1 MVSIGGQQWD
11 NVRARS
17 GQGGQRHSG
26 AFSACSPASAGAP
39 GHSMNGPGTRG
50 AVRHLPGRV
59 RLRLV
64 SSQPLLAN
72 IFFARLPFPVP
83 TRNFLLST
91 PTFLT
96 NPHFYNINPALNSR
110 APPSRDT
117 LLTTQHPKKKV
128 PFAFPSSYPRPHLG
142 FPLPVPTQIG
152 PSARLDP
159 ERSIVGRKKLPGL
172 ASVQPRVQ
180 KSRTSSWSA
189 FAHLRSDIF
198 FARSKQDNTP
208 RLTRTKALFMYQHDH
223 NSVLRHSPNKLRF
236 FRIAERSCSPQISS
250 DG

>member
-11 NVRARS
+11 NVKARS
-17 GQGGQRHSG
+17 GQGGQWHSG

-39 GHSMNGPGTRG
+39 GHSMNRPGTRG

-117 LLTTQHPKKKV
+117 LLTTQHPKKKCHSHSPHRTPV
-128 PFAFPSSYPRPHLG
+128 HIWAFHCPSPPRLAPLRPTRPRALHRGKKKNSPASPPSNPEYKSLAPPAGRLSRIFAATSSSPEANK
-142 FPLPVPTQIG
+142 TT
-152 PSARLDP
+152 PSA
-159 ERSIVGRKKLPGL
+159 
-172 ASVQPRVQ
+172 
-180 KSRTSSWSA
+180 
-189 FAHLRSDIF
+189 
-198 FARSKQDNTP
+198 
-208 RLTRTKALFMYQHDH
+208 
-223 NSVLRHSPNKLRF
+223 
-236 FRIAERSCSPQISS
+236 
-250 DG
+250 